1 MATGTSEEEF
11 RKIARKQLG
20 KWAKVMLEIV
30 GLERVAEELMGRR
43 SWASYQDLMVGHEYR
58 SGLTPWHTVSEGGER
73 SGSSS
78 PAGGPMSTGSPWYV
92 PPPDSPDCLDQP
104 LDLSAKPSTQP
115 IQQTPQPHQI
125 PQPPVKIP
133 SPNKHIF
140 NIVFDCR
147 AKPRLSAVAA
157 GRRSYTE
164 EELQAALRDIQ
175 SGKLGTRRAAVIY
188 GIPRSTLRN
197 KVYKL
202 SQERRGFPGL
212 ESAKDYDDDD
222 DDRDL
227 SEDERETEKVLMSPL
242 TMADVMRLTVDKRRA
257 MEAWPYLQQLLAHHR
272 PLPDFMRSVVEEDR
286 LAKATA
292 SALPGCSTSD
302 KEHQSPS
309 DQSGVILKVP
319 SFRPVPKNNGSD
331 TSSPAGPRSE
341 SNSPPAGPPPAKN
354 LALSLREVITNSMNT
369 KYAQDQAPLAA
380 ALPAQPLDFR
390 RGDQGVIR
398 NHNNNH
404 LEEKKLSPG
413 NKGPSNS
420 QANSQANNSG
430 GKGTRP
436 KRGKYRNYDRD
447 SLVEAVRA
455 VQRGEMSVHR
465 AGSYYGVPHST
476 LEYKVKERH
485 LMRPR
490 KREPKPQPQTTT
502 PAIPEET
509 VKRKEE
515 IEKRVA
521 ASTRP
526 QRFTPPSPLPA
537 ANGLKMPPLFDPALA
552 YHPGAAPFPFWA
564 TPSFHALPLDYPR
577 PDLFAATQLMQR
589 LHSDDVPQQPL
600 NKTTREIAES
610 LYDGSGENGSF
621 LDGIIRSSL
630 ETGLPVSKEASKALL
645 EQLCRGGALSETEP
659 KKDSTS
665 PGGSVSPSLTPTSNT
680 TTSIATSLTTTAT
693 TTTTTTTS
701 IATATSD
708 SRDTQD
714 QSSVASPDRPSS
726 ASCHTSDC
734 C

>member
-1 MATGTSEEEF
+1 MQSMMMLVKQPIEDFKRNSYHGRLHPRLFTLSEKNLKNSMKICTLEEETGLNCEQTV
-11 RKIARKQLG
+11 KGTI
-20 KWAKVMLEIV
+20 I

-140 NIVFDCR
+140 
-147 AKPRLSAVAA
+147 K
-157 GRRSYTE
+157 
-164 EELQAALRDIQ
+164 
-175 SGKLGTRRAAVIY
+175 
-188 GIPRSTLRN
+188 
-197 KVYKL
+197 
-202 SQERRGFPGL
+202 
-212 ESAKDYDDDD
+212 
-222 DDRDL
+222 DL